1 MPRAKKDSPETPVK
15 TGPIKYEAIQDFTD
29 LKDGGKVYFAG
40 DRYPN
45 PVNKNIPE
53 ERLEELLSK
62 NNKRNAAVIKE
73 I

>member
-1 MPRAKKDSPETPVK
+1 MARAKKSTTDEPVK
-15 TGPIKYEAIQDFTD
+15 TGPVKYEAIQDFTD
-29 LKDGGKVYFAG
+29 LKDGGKVYFVG

-45 PVNKNIPE
+45 PANKKIPE

-62 NNKRNAAVIKE
+62 DNKRKAAVIKE